1 MINNEGYKEVLF
13 DKYCKLCQH
22 KDKKETE
29 DPCWDCLNEPGN
41 LNSHK
46 PVKYEER

>member
-1 MINNEGYKEVLF
+1 MTEGYKEVYF
-13 DKYCKLCQH
+13 EYCKTCQH

-46 PVKYEER
+46 PTRWEEK